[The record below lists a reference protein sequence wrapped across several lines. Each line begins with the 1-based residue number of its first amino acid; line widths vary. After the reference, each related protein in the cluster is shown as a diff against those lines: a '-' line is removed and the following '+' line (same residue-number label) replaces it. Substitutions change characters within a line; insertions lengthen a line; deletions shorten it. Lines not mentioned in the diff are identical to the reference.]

1 MLPVPKAVGKEL
13 NTAVVDFVWDGKARL
28 VENCTIVNRVATGGL
43 NLPHMESN
51 INAFRLKMLIVL
63 YGLQQFLDNSFPEF
77 SRELSVEWSGLREQL
92 KVNLRTP

>member
-51 INAFRLKMLIVL
+51 INAFRLKMLRRFSNASHKAMWKDC
-63 YGLQQFLDNSFPEF
+63 LQYFLEMEY
-77 SRELSVEWSGLREQL
+77 R
-92 KVNLRTP
+92 